1 MFLFYLQINKI
12 IEIEVFSC
20 DFRCHQRRGQKVT
33 EERWMWNLHKKLNGA
48 GSGARWGA
56 ARRGRCLCQPVPA
69 GSEEI
74 CPPVVRQLQAAW
86 CSHLTITIMSSLC
99 PPLIIKNYSDSE
111 YFLNQQTI
119 RQLLIKQ
126 IFQNSRNISTV

>member
-1 MFLFYLQINKI
+1 MFMFLFYLQINKI
-12 IEIEVFSC
+12 IEIEIFSC

-33 EERWMWNLHKKLNGA
+33 EEIWMWNLHKKLNGA

-74 CPPVVRQLQAAW
+74 CPPVVRQLQAASMMQSSDNYNHVLSVST
-86 CSHLTITIMSSLC
+86 SHYQEL
-99 PPLIIKNYSDSE
+99 
-111 YFLNQQTI
+111 F
-119 RQLLIKQ
+119 R
-126 IFQNSRNISTV
+126 F